1 MENKQEKISVI
12 VPLYNVEK
20 YVSRCIDSI
29 LGQTYSEL
37 EIILI
42 DDGSSDATAQIC
54 QEYVKKDRRISY
66 FYQNNAGPDYAR
78 KKGIEEAGGALLM
91 FVDADDYI
99 ESNML
104 QTLYEHMKVA
114 NADILCCQMARVDD
128 TNQKIT
134 NSKMTREYIDCYS
147 VKENLHHYFA
157 TRYINSSY
165 GTKLFKKELLQ
176 GYEYLKESVIGEDV
190 SIVLYLLQQTDRVR
204 IIKDEL
210 YLYYWNQDSISH
222 SGYSARHYSSL
233 LNYIKVKEHLLNQNI
248 AEASEV
254 NGFFAEYEM
263 AVATAMSRTWT
274 IDKNAMNVLRQEL
287 KDDLSSILK
296 NRYTPF
302 YMKVCIAMYVYFPY
316 LFMGIYHGI
325 YKLTGR

>member
-1 MENKQEKISVI
+1 MTNKQEKVSII
-12 VPLYNVEK
+12 IPLYNVEQ
-20 YVSRCIDSI
+20 YISRCLDSI
-29 LGQTYSEL
+29 LKQTYSEL
-37 EIILI
+37 EIILV
-42 DDGSSDATAQIC
+42 DDGSGDSTSQIC
-54 QEYVKKDRRISY
+54 QEYVKYDKRVSY
-66 FYQNNAGPDYAR
+66 YYQKNAGPDYAR
-78 KKGIEEAGGALLM
+78 KKGIEEAGGTLLM

-99 ESNML
+99 ERDML
-104 QTLYEHMKVA
+104 QILYNHMKESD
-114 NADILCCQMARVDD
+114 ADMICCQMARVDD
-128 TNQKIT
+128 GGKKTSNNNMKQ
-134 NSKMTREYIDCYS
+134 EYIDCHS